1 VAFFPLDG
9 GTQLALW
16 RRADLAHDAGL
27 SVGPTSATEFSL
39 GQNVNSPAEVDT
51 VMKQAADA
59 GARIIKPAGETFWGG
74 YAGYF
79 ADPDDHLWEVVWNPQ
94 PSPTE

>member
-1 VAFFPLDG
+1 
-9 GTQLALW
+9 
-16 RRADLAHDAGL
+16 
-27 SVGPTSATEFSL
+27 
-39 GQNVNSPAEVDT
+39 
-51 VMKQAADA
+51 MKQAADA

-94 PSPTE
+94 LSPTE